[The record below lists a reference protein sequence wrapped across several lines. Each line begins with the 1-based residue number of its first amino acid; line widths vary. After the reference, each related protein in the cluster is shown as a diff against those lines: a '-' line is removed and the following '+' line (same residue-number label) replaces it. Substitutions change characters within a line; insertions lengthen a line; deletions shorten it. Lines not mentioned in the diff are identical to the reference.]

1 MDKIKNIEFRTADD
15 EITVQDR
22 DRSSGTDE
30 VPVQRVVVFVRLDGH
45 LSVEKKTF
53 QTGWQKYWAKRT
65 GSQVDLLFGSSPQKR
80 FSPDKRILDLEARQ
94 SQESK
99 NEAESKKA

>member
-53 QTGWQKYWAKRT
+53 QTWLAKILGETYWEPGGFA
-65 GSQVDLLFGSSPQKR
+65 V
-80 FSPDKRILDLEARQ
+80 RIVPPEAVFAR
-94 SQESK
+94 
-99 NEAESKKA
+99 